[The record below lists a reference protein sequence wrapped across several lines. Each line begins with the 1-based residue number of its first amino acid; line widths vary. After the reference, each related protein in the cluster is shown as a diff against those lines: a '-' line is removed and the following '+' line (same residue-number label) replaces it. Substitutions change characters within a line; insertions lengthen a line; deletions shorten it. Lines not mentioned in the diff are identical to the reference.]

1 LGWDFRAE
9 ESIPLRV
16 TKDYMGPSIK
26 KKKKKKKKKKT
37 AMQLLVLSYQ
47 FLSLKEIKNACL
59 YL

>member
-9 ESIPLRV
+9 EGIPLRV
-16 TKDYMGPSIK
+16 TKEYMGLSIK
-26 KKKKKKKKKKT
+26 KKKKNKQT

>member
-9 ESIPLRV
+9 EGIPLRV
-16 TKDYMGPSIK
+16 TKEYMGLSIK
-26 KKKKKKKKKKT
+26 KKKTNKQT

-47 FLSLKEIKNACL
+47 FLSLTEIKNACL